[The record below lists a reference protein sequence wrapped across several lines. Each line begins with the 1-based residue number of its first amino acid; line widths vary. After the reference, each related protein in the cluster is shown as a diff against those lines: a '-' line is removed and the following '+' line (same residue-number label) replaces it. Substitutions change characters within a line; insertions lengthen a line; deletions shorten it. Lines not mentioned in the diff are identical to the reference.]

1 MQKIILILFVL
12 FPFWIFSQTNSL
24 VTELYLANN
33 FTPKSGVT
41 PGSNNTLFMDC
52 DQILARYNVVISGTT
67 STGTRLPS
75 QNQITGVYNFYIVSL
90 NTIWGINT
98 SDLIIRSVFP
108 TFYDSY
114 FTDIAR
120 GSDWIVAIKSDGN
133 SYKIENGVYSSLG
146 DIGSGEWISVEY
158 IAAYDYFVAVNTDGN
173 VAVIYE
179 GSGGEWGIAA
189 DLSSSANNYKV
200 VVNGTDC
207 FIGTTWNVFKSSS
220 GNFSTWT
227 TLTSFSQ
234 DYYLRNRSFTVSDNS
249 SYILIAFGKYVNSND
264 YSIEG
269 AHILSSGSVSP
280 FFASTPNK
288 LSYSLFAEY
297 LAGNGVIARALF
309 SQESGSSPVF
319 YIDNNGWYTDNY
331 IFDAAEYGSNIVG
344 VGNGCVYISVD
355 GGSTLEDAIVSGGA
369 YNFQAICAGY

>member
-1 MQKIILILFVL
+1 MQKIIIIILLL
-12 FPFWIFSQTNSL
+12 FPFMVISQTNSL

-67 STGTRLPS
+67 STGERLPS
-75 QNQITGVYNFYIVSL
+75 QNQITGIYNFYIVSA
-90 NTIWGINT
+90 NTIWGVNIYDLVVSDFYT
-98 SDLIIRSVFP
+98 SYS
-108 TFYDSY
+108 SQ
-114 FTDIAR
+114 FTDISK
-120 GSDWIVAIKSDGN
+120 GSDWIVAIKSDG
-133 SYKIENGVYSSLG
+133 SSFKIEDGICSSLG
-146 DIGSGEWISVEY
+146 NIGSGYWISVEY
-158 IAAYDYFVAVNTDGN
+158 VASYDYFMAVNTDGN

-179 GSGGEWGIAA
+179 GSGGEWGVAA
-189 DLSSSANNYKV
+189 DLSSSATNYKI

-207 FIGTTWNVFKSSS
+207 FIGTMWGISKCSS
-220 GNFSTWT
+220 GAFSTWT

-280 FFASTPNK
+280 FFATTPNK
-288 LSYSLFAEY
+288 LSYSSFAEY
-297 LAGNGVIARALF
+297 LAGNGVIARAVF

-319 YIDNNGWYTDNY
+319 YIDSNGWYTESVLV
-331 IFDAAEYGSNIVG
+331 DAAEYGSNIVG